1 MIRGR
6 LVAWLALVAALIA
19 LGYYGRTTGGKPDRD
34 VLYQWG
40 TAVSGAVSY
49 LFMLGLVLAIA
60 GGEWSLLALRRP
72 RSIAAAGGAAL
83 AVLVGIFVLSA
94 ILNPFLH
101 PGREQGL
108 TPTHWEP
115 RHAAAYAANAFVVA
129 VMAPVVEELTY
140 RGLGYSL
147 LAPFGALLA
156 IASTGVL
163 FGLSHGLVEALP
175 ILAAFGVGLA
185 WVRSRTDSVY
195 PGMVVHGLFNGIA
208 LALAV
213 TT

>member
-1 MIRGR
+1 VTRGR
-6 LVAWLALVAALIA
+6 LVAWLGLVAALIA
-19 LGYYGRTTGGKPDRD
+19 LGYYGRTTGGKPSRD

-40 TAVSGAVSY
+40 TAVSGAISY
-49 LFMLGLVLAIA
+49 LFMLGIVLAIA

-72 RSIAAAGGAAL
+72 RSLAGAAGAAL
-83 AVLVGIFVLSA
+83 TVLVGIFVLNA

-101 PGREQGL
+101 AGREQGL

-115 RHAAAYAANAFVVA
+115 RHAAAYAANSFVVA
-129 VMAPVVEELTY
+129 VLAPFVEELTY
-140 RGLGYSL
+140 RGLGFSL
-147 LAPFGALLA
+147 LAPFGTLAAILLV
-156 IASTGVL
+156 GVL

-175 ILAAFGVGLA
+175 ILAAFGCGLA
-185 WVRSRTDSVY
+185 WVRSRTDSVF
-195 PGMVVHGLFNGIA
+195 PGMVVHALFNGIA

>member
-1 MIRGR
+1 MRGR
-6 LVAWLALVAALIA
+6 LIAWLGLVAALIA

-72 RSIAAAGGAAL
+72 RSVVAAAGAAL
-83 AVLVGIFVLSA
+83 TVLIGIFVLSA

-101 PGREQGL
+101 AGREQGL

-115 RHAAAYAANAFVVA
+115 KHAAAYAANSFVVA
-129 VMAPVVEELTY
+129 VLAPIVEELTY
-140 RGLGYSL
+140 RGLG
-147 LAPFGALLA
+147 
-156 IASTGVL
+156 
-163 FGLSHGLVEALP
+163 
-175 ILAAFGVGLA
+175 
-185 WVRSRTDSVY
+185 
-195 PGMVVHGLFNGIA
+195 
-208 LALAV
+208 
-213 TT
+213 